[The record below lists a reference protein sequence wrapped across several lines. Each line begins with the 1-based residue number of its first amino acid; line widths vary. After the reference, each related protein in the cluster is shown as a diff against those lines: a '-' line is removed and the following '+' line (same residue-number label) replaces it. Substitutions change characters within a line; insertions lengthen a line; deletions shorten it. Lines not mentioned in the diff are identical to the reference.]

1 MIFSK
6 SIIIR
11 MVFVLVVMYSHFA
24 AANMNGELDSFFK
37 RMGYN
42 TNITSA
48 GVYKDQS
55 GGYYSGGRLYARVP
69 SRNID
74 LVNLQAPSFNAGC
87 GGIDLFKGGMSHI
100 NVAQFT
106 EALRNIAANASGY
119 GFNLALQTMAPQV
132 YNTMQKLN
140 DIAREINSMNISSCE
155 AAANIVG
162 GIWPR
167 SDASSRYLCNAMG
180 TKKTIFDD
188 WAQSRQGCGAEGK
201 RETINSGKAGE
212 FADVLGDEFN
222 LVWKAIRKNGLLA
235 SDNELAEVFM
245 SISGSIISKK
255 IGSGKD
261 ASFKP
266 VHLASLANDQDLI
279 DILVYGEVKG
289 GSASGKGQ
297 IYKCDDYD
305 ASKCLNPTRAK
316 LLVNKDKALIHRV
329 EDMLRNI
336 SERARSYD
344 GTGLSDAEKGL
355 IESTRIP
362 ILKIIIVQN
371 AFKAGSSIINVSE
384 FSEGIAYDLVLQFIE
399 DVLDVVNQSL
409 QELEKVQIDGKM
421 ISEFKQDIREA
432 RKQVIERRN
441 GIYQQM
447 HTALSVIQKT
457 KLAESQLQHMFSSY
471 NNLEE

>member
-1 MIFSK
+1 MIFVRQ
-6 SIIIR
+6 IIIWSL
-11 MVFVLVVMYSHFA
+11 FFISLAGSSYA
-24 AANMNGELDSFFK
+24 GMNSELDSFFK
-37 RMGYN
+37 RMGYSTNN
-42 TNITSA
+42 TKG

-55 GGYYSGGRLYARVP
+55 GGYYTGGRLYARAP
-69 SRNID
+69 SRNIA
-74 LVNLQAPSFNAGC
+74 LMNLQAPSFKAGC

-100 NVAQFT
+100 NVQQFT
-106 EALRNIAANASGY
+106 DALRNIAAGAAGY

-167 SDASSRYLCNAMG
+167 SDASSRYLCNVMG
-180 TKKTIFDD
+180 TSKTKFED
-188 WAQSRQGCGAEGK
+188 WAQSRQECGAAGQ
-201 RETINSGKAGE
+201 REAINRDKTGE

-222 LVWKAIRKNGLLA
+222 LVWKAIRKNGFLA

-255 IGSGKD
+255 VGSGAD

-279 DILVYGEVKG
+279 DILVYGESKG
-289 GSASGKGQ
+289 GSDASKGQ

-305 ASKCLNPTRAK
+305 ANKCLNPSRIK
-316 LLVNKDKALIHRV
+316 LSVAKDKALIHRV

-336 SERARSYD
+336 AERARSYD
-344 GTGLSDAEKGL
+344 GQDLTDAEKGL
-355 IESTRIP
+355 IESTKIP

-384 FSEGIAYDLVLQFIE
+384 FSEGIAYDLVLQFME
-399 DVLDVVNQSL
+399 EVLDIINQSL

-421 ISEFKQDIREA
+421 ISEFKQDIRSA
-432 RKQVIERRN
+432 RKQIIERRN

-457 KLAESQLQHMFSSY
+457 KLAEGQLQHMFSSY